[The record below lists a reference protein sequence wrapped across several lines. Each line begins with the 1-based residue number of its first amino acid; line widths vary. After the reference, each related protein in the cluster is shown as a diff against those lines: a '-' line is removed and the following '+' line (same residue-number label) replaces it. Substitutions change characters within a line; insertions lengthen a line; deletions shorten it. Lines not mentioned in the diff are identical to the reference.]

1 MDLLNAIIDTTK
13 QIAGD
18 ALAQKAGAH
27 TEQSADTVF
36 EVFLHWFNAMEE
48 EHKAEFIHTIKTV
61 ASSLSG
67 TGGSIESIWEQFKDN
82 ELVRQWIGSL
92 SQQVVSRLTKDFL
105 S

>member
-18 ALAQKAGAH
+18 AIAQKAGTH

-36 EVFLHWFNAMEE
+36 EVFLHWFNSMDEQ
-48 EHKAEFIHTIKTV
+48 HKAEFITIIKSV
-61 ASSLSG
+61 AGSLSG
-67 TGGSIESIWEQFKDN
+67 KGESMESIWDQFKDN
-82 ELVRQWIGSL
+82 ELVRQWIGTL
-92 SQQVVSRLTKDFL
+92 SQQLVKRLTQEFL

>member
-13 QIAGD
+13 QMAGD
-18 ALAQKAGAH
+18 AIAQKAGAH

-36 EVFLHWFNAMEE
+36 EVFLSWFNAMEE
-48 EHKAEFIHTIKTV
+48 EHKGEFIRIIKTV
-61 ASSLSG
+61 TNSLSG
-67 TGGSIESIWEQFKDN
+67 KGDEIEALWDQFKDN

-92 SQQVVSRLTKDFL
+92 SQQLVKRLTQELL

>member
-18 ALAQKAGAH
+18 AIAQKAGAH

-48 EHKAEFIHTIKTV
+48 EHKAEFITIIKSV
-61 ASSLSG
+61 AGSLSG
-67 TGGSIESIWEQFKDN
+67 KGESIENIWEQFKDN

-92 SQQVVSRLTKDFL
+92 SQQLVKRLTQEFL

>member
-13 QIAGD
+13 QLAGD
-18 ALAQKAGAH
+18 AIAEKAGAH

-48 EHKAEFIHTIKTV
+48 QHKAEFIQLVKTV
-61 ASSLSG
+61 AGTLSG
-67 TGGSIESIWEQFKDN
+67 KGEGIEAIWDEFKDN
-82 ELVRQWIGSL
+82 EMVRHWIGSL
-92 SQQVVSRLTKDFL
+92 SQQLVKRLTQEFL

>member
-18 ALAQKAGAH
+18 AIAQKAGAH

-48 EHKAEFIHTIKTV
+48 EHKAEFITIIKSV
-61 ASSLSG
+61 AGSLSG
-67 TGGSIESIWEQFKDN
+67 KGESIETIWEQFKDN

-92 SQQVVSRLTKDFL
+92 SQQLVKRLTQEFL

>member
-13 QIAGD
+13 QIAGE
-18 ALAQKAGAH
+18 AIAQKAGAH

-48 EHKAEFIHTIKTV
+48 QHKAEFIQLVKSV
-61 ASSLSG
+61 AGSLSG
-67 TGGSIESIWEQFKDN
+67 KGEGIEGIWEQFKDN
-82 ELVRQWIGSL
+82 EMVRQWIGSL
-92 SQQVVSRLTKDFL
+92 SQQLVSRLTKDFL